1 MIPKKCIN
9 CGNDIPVGKKV
20 CINCGKDYRNFFAK
34 NKVVTIILAV
44 VIIGVVAG
52 IGNSDNNNQN
62 ENTNTNAKS
71 VSSVAENNTATPIE
85 YTSINIDTLETDLEN
100 NAAVAKE
107 KYEGKYLAIT
117 GRLGTIDA
125 SLKYISLL
133 SITDKWDIL
142 GVHCTVKNEQ
152 QKTTIKTLNKDDTII
167 VKGKITSVGEVLGY
181 YLDIDEITK

>member
-1 MIPKKCIN
+1 MVPKKCIN
-9 CGNDIPVGKKV
+9 CNSDIPTGKKV
-20 CINCGKDYRNFFAK
+20 CINCGKDYRNFFVKHKAFSVII
-34 NKVVTIILAV
+34 VVVLLAV
-44 VIIGVVAG
+44 IAG
-52 IGNSDNNNQN
+52 IGNSDKNTQNQD
-62 ENTNTNAKS
+62 TQQ
-71 VSSVAENNTATPIE
+71 VSSKAEDKVTTPIE
-85 YTSINIDTLETDLEN
+85 YIAINIDALETELKN

-133 SITDKWDIL
+133 SITDKWDIS
-142 GVHCTVKNEQ
+142 GVHCTIKNEQ
-152 QKTTIKTLNKDDTII
+152 QKTTVKTLKKDDTIV